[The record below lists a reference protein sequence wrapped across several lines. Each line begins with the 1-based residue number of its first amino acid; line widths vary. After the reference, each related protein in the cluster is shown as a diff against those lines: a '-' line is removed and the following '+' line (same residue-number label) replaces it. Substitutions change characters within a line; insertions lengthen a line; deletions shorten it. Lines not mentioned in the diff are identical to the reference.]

1 MNSKSF
7 SILVLLLALVPS
19 VIVHGSMVKVDIDTM
34 WEESD
39 LVVLGNVTSIET
51 QIVDKGMIYRIV
63 TIQVETY
70 YIQTLNQSTVK
81 VRIEGGDIGGT
92 GVWVEDQ
99 PEFSVDERVFVF
111 LKEDSNV
118 AGGYGYTVYAWYQ
131 GKFTVEGLTAK
142 RSDGE
147 SFTLPE
153 ADPIYEIGV
162 LASPAKNLN
171 STILPMSILIL
182 LGVLVIA
189 WSFYRKSH

>member
-131 GKFTVEGLTAK
+131 GKFTV
-142 RSDGE
+142 
-147 SFTLPE
+147 
-153 ADPIYEIGV
+153 
-162 LASPAKNLN
+162 
-171 STILPMSILIL
+171 
-182 LGVLVIA
+182 
-189 WSFYRKSH
+189 

>member
-70 YIQTLNQSTVK
+70 YTQTLNQSTVK

-131 GKFTVEGLTAK
+131 GKFTVDGLTAK
-142 RSDGE
+142 RGGE

-153 ADPIYEIGV
+153 AEPMDEIGEQG
-162 LASPAKNLN
+162 SPAKNLN
-171 STILPMSILIL
+171 STILPMSIFIL
-182 LGVLVIA
+182 LGVLSISWA
-189 WSFYRKSH
+189 FLRKSH